1 MSLEWEIGILSDILA
16 ILGTHATGTYVIIHI
31 TTQYNISCL
40 IIYVRRSNLHLGSVP
55 NSKVFLNTFQFTTH
69 LQNVVGF
76 YFMHEQSNSEIE
88 IKLKIPPLNLHIM
101 CYFMAVFENARCYR
115 QILKRKNTKSRVEK
129 FAKSVQLNCEA

>member
-1 MSLEWEIGILSDILA
+1 MSLEWKIGILSDILA
-16 ILGTHATGTYVIIHI
+16 ILGTHATVTYVIIHI

-88 IKLKIPPLNLHIM
+88 IKLKIPPLNLHII
-101 CYFMAVFENARCYR
+101 CYYMAVFECPLLPAN
-115 QILKRKNTKSRVEK
+115 IKKEKHKVTSRKICKVRS
-129 FAKSVQLNCEA
+129 AQL